1 MASEYQTNVGFLNQ
15 QLSKL
20 TVKNETLNATIK
32 SLHEDAFKTK
42 KEFTEMILDIEN
54 RWKKERAEVDEERQ
68 RDKEMIEKLQDSA
81 REVERQFKVKEKQL
95 ERAKEKEE
103 REKNKLQ
110 FMIEE
115 MERDA
120 ERLNNYIKQLDDNLK
135 RELKKN
141 QMANL
146 DTGGIRRELGA
157 ELERQK
163 NELEAIK
170 RMEVDQ
176 IRSKMEVELTKL
188 MN

>member
-1 MASEYQTNVGFLNQ
+1 
-15 QLSKL
+15 
-20 TVKNETLNATIK
+20 
-32 SLHEDAFKTK
+32 
-42 KEFTEMILDIEN
+42 
-54 RWKKERAEVDEERQ
+54 
-68 RDKEMIEKLQDSA
+68 MIEKLQDQN
-81 REVERQFKVKEKQL
+81 REVERVFKVKEKQL
-95 ERAKEKEE
+95 ERAREKEE
-103 REKNKLQ
+103 REKNKLH

-115 MERDA
+115 MERDT

-170 RMEVDQ
+170 RM
-176 IRSKMEVELTKL
+176 
-188 MN
+188 